1 MNLRESL
8 SNQSYKSIPYRILLA
23 LLWTQYTVLNLVSAI
38 IGRLPIIGV
47 LSDLFIP
54 VCIIF
59 AILASLPWFAKYVRG
74 RDILFYVG
82 MGLLVLFTMIAFPH
96 TMEYL
101 ETDWWRI
108 LVMAAPFYIV
118 GVSFSHRI
126 CSRDLFWCSV
136 VGVAVIFVYRVYLI
150 GAGKAPE
157 NDDMDAAYKLL
168 PSVMYLIYYAYNKKR
183 KKYWAI
189 AIASSVFMIV
199 FGTRGPILCI
209 LIYIVALMMYGV
221 MKDRSVKK
229 MIILTVIIV
238 VVVSVFSQEE
248 VFLRIS
254 SRMSQILTNLGFSPR
269 IFDYYLAGEAATSKG
284 RELLA
289 RQAVEAIIQ
298 SPLFGYG
305 FTGDRYLFGIY
316 VHNIMLEMLCHYG
329 VALGSIIL
337 IALAVVTILAFIK
350 CYKSKRMFTFVLMM
364 ASMVLVKLMLSG
376 SYSTEPYF
384 FFMLGLFANVIRSYK
399 YSGTASKGHRE
410 ESRGHKEE
418 S

>member
-1 MNLRESL
+1 
-8 SNQSYKSIPYRILLA
+8 
-23 LLWTQYTVLNLVSAI
+23 LVSAI
-38 IGRLPIIGV
+38 IGRLPVVGV

-59 AILASLPWFAKYVRG
+59 AILASLPWFAKYIRG
-74 RDILFYVG
+74 GDIMFYIG
-82 MGLLVLFTMIAFPH
+82 MVMLVLFTMIFFPNNA
-96 TMEYL
+96 EYL
-101 ETDWWRI
+101 QIDWWRI

-118 GVSFSHRI
+118 GVSFSHKI

-136 VGVAVIFVYRVYLI
+136 VGVAVIFIYRIYLV

-168 PSVMYLIYYAYNKKR
+168 PSVMYLIYYAYNKKQ

-209 LIYIVALMMYGV
+209 LIYTIALMMYGV
-221 MKDRSVKK
+221 MKERSIKK
-229 MIILTVIIV
+229 MLILTGIIIV
-238 VVVSVFSQEE
+238 VISVFSQEDI
-248 VFLRIS
+248 FLRIS
-254 SRMSQILTNLGFSPR
+254 VKMSEVLTRMGFSSR

-289 RQAVEAIIQ
+289 EQAVEAIIQ
-298 SPLFGYG
+298 NPLFGYG

-316 VHNIMLEMLCHYG
+316 VHNIVLEMLCHYG
-329 VALGSIIL
+329 VALGSVIL
-337 IALAVVTILAFIK
+337 IALAVITIVAFIK
-350 CYKSKRMFTFVLMM
+350 CFKSKRMFTFVLMI
-364 ASMVLVKLMLSG
+364 ASMMFVKLMLSG

-384 FFMLGLFANVIRSYK
+384 FFMLGLFVNVIRNYK
-399 YSGTASKGHRE
+399 YSSKELRGHRE
-410 ESRGHKEE
+410 EP
-418 S
+418 